1 MDKSDIS
8 YVEVYSKEVYIHV
21 DGKVYKTK
29 STINEFEDKLKLE
42 DYFFRCHRS
51 YIVNLRKITK
61 IKQNDSYI
69 GNERIPISKQ
79 KIKELKLLL
88 AKSLGDIL

>member
-1 MDKSDIS
+1 M
-8 YVEVYSKEVYIHV
+8 
-21 DGKVYKTK
+21 
-29 STINEFEDKLKLE
+29 
-42 DYFFRCHRS
+42 
-51 YIVNLRKITK
+51 NLRKITK

-88 AKSLGDIL
+88 ANSLGDIL